1 MNFYLK
7 NEVEN
12 PVMLRYLE
20 MESIIKRYRKKNSEL
35 IDSQIDRDPNTYGLR
50 FERALAAAATCLA

>member
-1 MNFYLK
+1 
-7 NEVEN
+7 
-12 PVMLRYLE
+12 MLRYLE

-35 IDSQIDRDPNTYGLR
+35 IDSQIDRDPNTYALR